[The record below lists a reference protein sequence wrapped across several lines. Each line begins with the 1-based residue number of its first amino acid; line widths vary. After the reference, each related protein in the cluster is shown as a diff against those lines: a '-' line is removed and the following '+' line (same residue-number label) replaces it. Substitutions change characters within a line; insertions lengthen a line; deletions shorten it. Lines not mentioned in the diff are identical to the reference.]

1 MITSLRYC
9 VYSHTHMHQ
18 LCLQNAC
25 TVFSLTVSV
34 YIDREVL
41 VITYEYDL
49 KTELTSFSIYKTKSV
64 PTTESSVEQKII

>member
-1 MITSLRYC
+1 
-9 VYSHTHMHQ
+9 MHQ